1 MRGIAETKQK
11 EKENKVSGKKLQK
24 WSIQEEKYVFCMP
37 ELCRKLEG
45 DHIFME
51 GYSSNKVSM

>member
-24 WSIQEEKYVFCMP
+24 WSILKALF
-37 ELCRKLEG
+37 
-45 DHIFME
+45 I
-51 GYSSNKVSM
+51 